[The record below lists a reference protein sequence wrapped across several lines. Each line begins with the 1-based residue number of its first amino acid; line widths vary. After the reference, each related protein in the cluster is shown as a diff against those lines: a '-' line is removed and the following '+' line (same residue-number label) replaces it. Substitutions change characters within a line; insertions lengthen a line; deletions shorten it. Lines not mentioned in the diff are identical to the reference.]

1 MLSSLAGWFR
11 PALSLYPSAP
21 LNQHRDDARD
31 QQVHQHRD
39 ADHAEGEGQ
48 RKMK

>member
-11 PALSLYPSAP
+11 PSSRLYAFAP
-21 LNQHRDDARD
+21 IN
-31 QQVHQHRD
+31 QHRD

-48 RKMK
+48 QKKMPMGS